1 MVVKKKKNPKVKNYH
16 KQTQDKTGKIALATH
31 MNMTKAAFPNINQ
44 LLQIN
49 KKKNNISTEKNEFKI

>member
-31 MNMTKAAFPNINQ
+31 MNMTKAAFPNIN
-44 LLQIN
+44 
-49 KKKNNISTEKNEFKI
+49 